1 MMERINL
8 GYIVKINGSSI
19 VCSVNNNNAVRNVL
33 INNFNLNFISIGAL
47 AGTRL
52 VDGRILV
59 VTIEEIYD
67 HDNNI
72 FFNAS
77 INGIY
82 DEVLKKYTF
91 GTNSYPLI
99 NEIVF
104 KLDDSVLKNVFDI
117 KYLDNKPSIGKYF
130 YNETINVF
138 YNPNIMFGKHLGVFG
153 NTGSGKTC
161 TVVSLIQNFVRE
173 NPNKDIKFIILDV
186 NGEYKNAF
194 DHNEYD
200 YFNYKDL
207 RFNHHILN
215 NVEYGKLFRASEGI
229 QYPALKD
236 SIRELKKVKRD
247 TWLIKDL
254 PNKLNDWAKSKTPN
268 NQYGKP
274 DNFNIN
280 QINGFLRTLIYR
292 IEQVLSDSDLLTI
305 IDTPNDKS
313 TLDFINESKKKI
325 FILDLQ
331 TSLDSLDIILYLLFK
346 TIYNEKS
353 IRQSGSHMCL
363 VLEEAHRYI
372 NANSSETQ
380 LGTYYIDK
388 LAREGRKFGIGLIIS
403 SQVPSMLSYEI
414 VSQCNSVIMHKITNK
429 RDLEFLRGV
438 MRVSNNSF
446 YLQMSS
452 LEKQY
457 AIVCGEAFSNDTIV
471 KINDARPLPKS
482 SDPIIGI
489 ISDCEDK

>member
-1 MMERINL
+1 MERISL
-8 GYIVKINGSSI
+8 GQIVKINGSSI
-19 VCSVNNNNAVRNVL
+19 CCLVNNNNAIKNIS
-33 INNFNLNFISIGAL
+33 INNFNLNYISIGAL
-47 AGTRL
+47 VGTRL

-59 VTIEEIYD
+59 VTIEEIYQ
-67 HDNNI
+67 HDNDI

-82 DEVLKKYTF
+82 DVVLKKYSF
-91 GTNSYPLI
+91 GTNSFPLI

-104 KLDDSVLKNVFDI
+104 KLDDNVLKNVFDI
-117 KYLDNKPSIGKYF
+117 RFSDKKPSIGKYF
-130 YNETINVF
+130 YNESVDVF
-138 YNPNIMFGKHLGVFG
+138 YNPNIIFGKHLGVFG

-161 TVVSLIQNFVRE
+161 TVVSLIQNFIRN
-173 NPNKDIKFIILDV
+173 NPTKDIKFIILDV
-186 NGEYKNAF
+186 NGEYKTAF
-194 DHNEYD
+194 NKDEYEYYD
-200 YFNYKDL
+200 YKNL
-207 RFNHHILN
+207 RLNHNILS

-236 SIRELKKVKRD
+236 SIRTLQKANPNTRS
-247 TWLIKDL
+247 IKDL
-254 PNKLNDWAKSKTPN
+254 QTKLDDWVDNQTPK
-268 NQYGKP
+268 NQYGNK
-274 DNFNIN
+274 DNYIN
-280 QINGFLRTLIYR
+280 NQLKGYLRTLIYR
-292 IEQVLSDSDLLTI
+292 IEQVLSDDDLVSI
-305 IDTPNDKS
+305 IDSHSEKT
-313 TLDFINESKKKI
+313 TLDCIKESNKKV

-346 TIYNEKS
+346 SIYYEKS
-353 IRQSGSHMCL
+353 NIRNYSHTCL

-372 NANSSETQ
+372 NANVSETQ

-388 LAREGRKFGIGLIIS
+388 LAREGRKFGIGLVIS

-438 MRVSNNSF
+438 MRVSNDSF

-471 KINDARPLPKS
+471 KINDACPLPKS
-482 SDPIIGI
+482 SDPVIATLS
-489 ISDCEDK
+489 ISEPK

>member
-1 MMERINL
+1 MEKINL

-19 VCSVNNNNAVRNVL
+19 VCSVNNNNALKNVSVD
-33 INNFNLNFISIGAL
+33 NFNLSFISVGAL

-52 VDGRILV
+52 VDGRVLV

-82 DEVLKKYTF
+82 DDVLKKYSF

-99 NEIVF
+99 NEAVF
-104 KLDDSVLKNVFDI
+104 KLDDNILKNVFDI
-117 KYLDNKPSIGKYF
+117 KYTDNKPSIGKYF
-130 YNETINVF
+130 YNESINIF
-138 YNPNIMFGKHLGVFG
+138 YNPNIIFGKHLGVFG

-161 TVVSLIQNFVRE
+161 TVVSLIQNFVRT
-173 NPNKDIKFIILDV
+173 NPDKNIKFIILDV
-186 NGEYKNAF
+186 NGEYKTAF
-194 DHNEYD
+194 NHDEYV
-200 YFNYKDL
+200 YFNYEDL

-236 SIRELKKVKRD
+236 SIRKLEEANPNS
-247 TWLIKDL
+247 WLIKDL
-254 PNKLNDWAKSKTPN
+254 LNQLNEWVNSKTPN
-268 NQYGKP
+268 NQYSRP
-274 DNFNIN
+274 DIFTNN
-280 QINGFLRTLIYR
+280 QITGFLRTLIYR
-292 IEQVLSDSDLLTI
+292 IEQVLSDDNLLKI
-305 IDTPNDKS
+305 IDSPKDKS
-313 TLDFINESKKKI
+313 TLEIINESDKKI
-325 FILDLQ
+325 FIFDLQ
-331 TSLDSLDIILYLLFK
+331 TSLDSLDIILYLFFK
-346 TIYNEKS
+346 SIYNEKS
-353 IRQSGSHMCL
+353 INRTDSHTCL

-372 NANSSETQ
+372 NANISETQ

-388 LAREGRKFGIGLIIS
+388 LAREGRKFGIGLVIS

-414 VSQCNSVIMHKITNK
+414 VSQCNTVIMHKITNK

-438 MRVSNNSF
+438 MRVSNDSF
-446 YLQMSS
+446 FLQMSS

-471 KINDARPLPKS
+471 KITDAYPLPRS
-482 SDPIIGI
+482 SDPIITTI
-489 ISDCEDK
+489 LKCDK

>member
-1 MMERINL
+1 MERINL
-8 GYIVKINGSSI
+8 GYIIKINGSSLI
-19 VCSVNNNNAVRNVL
+19 CSINNTAAVNSIS
-33 INNFNLNFISIGAL
+33 INNFNLNYISVGAL
-47 AGTRL
+47 VGTRL

-59 VTIEEIYD
+59 LTIEEIYERD
-67 HDNNI
+67 GNI
-72 FFNAS
+72 FFSAS
-77 INGIY
+77 INGIF
-82 DEVLKKYTF
+82 DDVLKKYTF

-104 KLDDSVLKNVFDI
+104 RLDDNILKNVFDI
-117 KYLDNKPSIGKYF
+117 KIVDNKPSIGKYF
-130 YNETINVF
+130 YNKSVDVC
-138 YNPNIMFGKHLGVFG
+138 YNPNVLFGKHLGVFG

-161 TVVSLIQNFVRE
+161 TVVSLIQNYIRQ
-173 NPNKDIKFIILDV
+173 NPKKNIKFIILDV
-186 NGEYKNAF
+186 NGEYKTAF
-194 DHNEYD
+194 NSNEYEYYD
-200 YFNYKDL
+200 YEDL

-236 SIRELKKVKRD
+236 SIRKLQGDKPNE
-247 TWLIKDL
+247 WLISDL
-254 PNKLNDWAKSKTPN
+254 PGELDNWVSSKTPN

-274 DNFNIN
+274 DNFTNN
-280 QINGFLRTLIYR
+280 QINGYLRTLVYR
-292 IEQVLSDSDLLTI
+292 IEQVLSDDNLTKI
-305 IDTPNDKS
+305 IDSPNDTS
-313 TLDFINESKKKI
+313 TLDLIKQSNKKV

-331 TSLDSLDIILYLLFK
+331 TSLDSLDIILYLFFK
-346 TIYNEKS
+346 VLYND
-353 IRQSGSHMCL
+353 RALARDRSHTAL

-372 NANSSETQ
+372 NSNVSETQ

-429 RDLEFLRGV
+429 RDLEFLKGV
-438 MRVSNNSF
+438 MRVSNESF

-471 KINDARPLPKS
+471 KINDAYPLPKS
-482 SDPIIGI
+482 NDPIIENFI
-489 ISDCEDK
+489 NAEPK